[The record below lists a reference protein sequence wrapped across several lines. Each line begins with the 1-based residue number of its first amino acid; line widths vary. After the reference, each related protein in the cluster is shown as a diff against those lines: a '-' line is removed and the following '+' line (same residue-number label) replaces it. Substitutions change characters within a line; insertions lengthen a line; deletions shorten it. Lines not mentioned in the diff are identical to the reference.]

1 MNVDAFLVELEPVAA
16 TLLDRHLATTKE
28 WFPHELVPYH
38 RARDFQPGE
47 QWSEDHT
54 DIGGP
59 ELSPQVRSAL
69 FLNLLTEDNLP
80 YYFRDIERMFGTENA
95 FGAWSRRWTAEEGRH
110 SIVIRDYM
118 TVSRAVDPTV
128 LERARMQQVS
138 GGETPQPESPVV
150 GMVYVTLQE
159 LATRITHRN
168 TGKLIGDPIGYEI
181 MARVGADENMHF
193 LFYRDLTTAA
203 IKAHPSRL
211 VIAMDE
217 VIRNFAMPGTGVA
230 DYAKHAARI
239 ADAGIYDLNQ
249 FVEQILQPVVI
260 RHWGLE
266 KIEGLNGEAEEAR
279 TRLLTYIERI
289 GRVGRRMAEKRAN
302 AAVTSAVG

>member
-59 ELSPQVRSAL
+59 QLSPQVRSAL

-95 FGAWSRRWTAEEGRH
+95 FGVWSRRWTAEEGRH

-181 MARVGADENMHF
+181 MARVGADENLHF

-249 FVEQILQPVVI
+249 FVEQIVQPVVI
-260 RHWGLE
+260 RHWALE
-266 KIEGLNGEAEEAR
+266 KIEGLSSEAEEAR

-302 AAVTSAVG
+302 SAVTPAVG